1 MHPEHS
7 IRHMHYGTG
16 AIRDATHVI
25 LYFISKKKNRGGTQ
39 YFKGGKEKGTY
50 FKGGKEKGTGKS
62 NPTES
67 NRIKFSQLSCI
78 CRPGACTGS

>member
-25 LYFISKKKNRGGTQ
+25 LYFISKKKKNRGGTQ
-39 YFKGGKEKGTY
+39 Y